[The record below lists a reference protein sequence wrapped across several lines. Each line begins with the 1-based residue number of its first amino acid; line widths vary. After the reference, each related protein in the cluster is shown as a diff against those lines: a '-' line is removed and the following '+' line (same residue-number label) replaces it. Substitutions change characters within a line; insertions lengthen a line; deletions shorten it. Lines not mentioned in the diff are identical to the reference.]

1 MGPVSIDE
9 LTLDGICSGRHRVT
23 GSSGHKKR
31 KGTQQMS
38 KIFSTS
44 GGYRKLHSFNF
55 ATIIHLGTI
64 GFCKRYVPW
73 KDDPLGK
80 TLGQMI
86 GASRSG
92 KQNIIEGSER
102 AKTSAETEIRLTD
115 VAKAS
120 LSELQGDLE
129 DYLIQ
134 KGRIPWSVRNP
145 DHQALVAIM
154 LNPFEYTDDLLHDYW
169 VYLLGEKKKFDPWL
183 EERDDITAANA
194 LIVLI
199 QRATGLL
206 GRQLSSLEEA
216 FIAGGGIREKM
227 FQARVAARTAPDGPT
242 CPQCEKPMR
251 KRTSVKGEFW
261 GCTGYPECK
270 GVRRIGDAGKDAV
283 TR

>member
-1 MGPVSIDE
+1 
-9 LTLDGICSGRHRVT
+9 
-23 GSSGHKKR
+23 
-31 KGTQQMS
+31 MS
-38 KIFSTS
+38 KIYHTS
-44 GGYRKLHSFNF
+44 GGYRKLHSFHF

-64 GFCKRYVPW
+64 SFCKRYIPW
-73 KDDPLGK
+73 KEDPLGK

-134 KGRIPWSVRNP
+134 KGSIPWSIRNP
-145 DHQALVAIM
+145 DHQAIVAIM
-154 LNPFEYTDDLLHDYW
+154 LAPFEYTDDLLHDYW
-169 VYLLGEKKKFDPWL
+169 VYLLNEKKKFDPWL
-183 EERDDITAANA
+183 EARDDITAANA

-206 GRQLSSLEEA
+206 GRQLNQLEEA
-216 FIAGGGIREKM
+216 FIANGGIKEKM
-227 FQARVAARTAPDGPT
+227 FQARVEARTAPDTPK
-242 CPQCEKPMR
+242 CPQCDKPMR
-251 KRTSVKGEFW
+251 KRSSAKGEFW
-261 GCTGYPECK
+261 GCSGYPDCK
-270 GVRRIGDAGKDAV
+270 GLRRLEDAASP
-283 TR
+283 TP